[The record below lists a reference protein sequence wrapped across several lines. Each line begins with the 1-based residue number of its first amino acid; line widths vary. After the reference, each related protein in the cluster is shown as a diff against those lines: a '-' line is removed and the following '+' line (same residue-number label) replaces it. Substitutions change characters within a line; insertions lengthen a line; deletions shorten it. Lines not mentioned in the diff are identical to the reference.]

1 MYKVQGALLRRNV
14 PLAIMIGLLTTTIVY
29 VLLNFAFLCVLNI
42 EQMKSSEL
50 LVTSFANELG
60 GTEHFI

>member
-1 MYKVQGALLRRNV
+1 
-14 PLAIMIGLLTTTIVY
+14 MIGLLTTTIVY